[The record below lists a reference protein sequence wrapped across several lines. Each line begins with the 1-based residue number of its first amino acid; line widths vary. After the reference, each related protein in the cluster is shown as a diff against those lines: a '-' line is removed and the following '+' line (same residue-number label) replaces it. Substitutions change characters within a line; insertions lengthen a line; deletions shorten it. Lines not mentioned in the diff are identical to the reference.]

1 MSYTVTWK
9 PSAARQL
16 AEIWMSARDRLAVT
30 KAADS
35 LDAALRADPC
45 QHGESRHGMTRL
57 VIVPPLA
64 VVCELREADRLVE
77 ILSVRYTVKHP

>member
-9 PSAARQL
+9 RSAADQL
-16 AEIWMSARDRLAVT
+16 AEIWMSAIDRRAVT
-30 KAADS
+30 AAADT

-45 QHGESRHGMTRL
+45 QHGESRGAASRV

-64 VVCELREADRLVE
+64 VVYEVFEADRTVE
-77 ILSVRYTVKHP
+77 ILSIRSTERRR